1 MVDKS
6 PAQDKLLQREV
17 RVWEPKEHRPT
28 LTWSRSGYKPYSTYV
43 EVLISRH
50 GSANSNTE
58 SRTSTLRGRP
68 LLRHASRDSVSFVSI
83 VYIKSNQWFESAANS
98 IDRKLVNHVAPFL
111 APGNMDLRLLTR
123 TAQGGSGW
131 LIDAFAKSVFLA
143 SCLRK
148 TKSWFKVGPI
158 GIVPVNKTA
167 PFRSLG
173 ISRNVSLHRA
183 IQH

>member
-111 APGNMDLRLLTR
+111 APGNMDLRHLTR
-123 TAQGGSGW
+123 TAQGWPRMAHLRLCKVCLFS
-131 LIDAFAKSVFLA
+131 IVFAKDEIMVQGRSDRYSSSQQNCAFQEFGHQSKCFA
-143 SCLRK
+143 S
-148 TKSWFKVGPI
+148 
-158 GIVPVNKTA
+158 
-167 PFRSLG
+167 
-173 ISRNVSLHRA
+173 
-183 IQH
+183 